1 MNWLKI
7 GLAVLQAYNATVALL
22 RSWRDREAGRKEVT
36 LAVKENGDEAVTK
49 ADAADAS
56 VSERIAAGG
65 LRDDDGYR
73 RD

>member
-7 GLAVLQAYNATVALL
+7 GLAILQAYNATVALL
-22 RSWRDREAGRKEVT
+22 RSWRDREAGRKEVV
-36 LAVKENGDEAVTK
+36 LDVKEKSDEAVKK
-49 ADAADAS
+49 ADAADAA
-56 VSERIAAGG
+56 VSEHIAAGG